1 MLFLVAFPIKRVSV
15 YSQSSGFSQYMSW
28 FTELSNTL
36 LLMTSDCFH
45 FAAVIFF
52 KKGERVGGGMIVGF
66 LSGSSYLE
74 NRPNLVML
82 LLKVT

>member
-15 YSQSSGFSQYMSW
+15 YSQSSGFSQYTSW

-52 KKGERVGGGMIVGF
+52 KKRERVGGGMIVGF

>member
-1 MLFLVAFPIKRVSV
+1 
-15 YSQSSGFSQYMSW
+15 
-28 FTELSNTL
+28 
-36 LLMTSDCFH
+36 MTSDCFH